1 MEQIG
6 RHAAQL
12 VDDVNPEVA
21 CEAVEFLLRLR
32 IASQSGRLQA
42 VRHEKPVSRV
52 QRSAAVAEVLRGMV
66 RLRRG
71 TVAFGAEVG
80 LREGLHDHGEGTR
93 LADPTAAEPNG
104 SVVVRGS
111 GHWKADSGFVGP
123 RVESPL
129 QGQRE
134 QRDGVHLLLRA
145 LGVFDQLQ
153 GDGGGASHGQG
164 QRHELRNSRLSS
176 AAGNGLVIGGCFY
189 VLFHFRGA
197 CLLFRERDG
206 LLLQGDH
213 VLVFFAVA
221 LNPAGG
227 RGGREAKVLRQQ
239 GVVGCSKVLE
249 VEVCLA
255 LAGFR
260 GNQCDILLL
269 QTAGD
274 SLRDVLQ
281 NEAGDFFRR
290 NVVVVAVGTVIG
302 SAAYV
307 DELHLSALASLAI
320 VAIRVGVL

>member
-1 MEQIG
+1 MEQIAW
-6 RHAAQL
+6 HAAQL

-52 QRSAAVAEVLRGMV
+52 QRSAAAAEVLRGMV

-104 SVVVRGS
+104 SVVVGGG
-111 GHWKADSGFVGP
+111 GHWKADRGFVGP
-123 RVESPL
+123 RVEPPL

-176 AAGNGLVIGGCFY
+176 AAGNGLVIGGCF
-189 VLFHFRGA
+189 
-197 CLLFRERDG
+197 
-206 LLLQGDH
+206 
-213 VLVFFAVA
+213 
-221 LNPAGG
+221 
-227 RGGREAKVLRQQ
+227 
-239 GVVGCSKVLE
+239 
-249 VEVCLA
+249 
-255 LAGFR
+255 
-260 GNQCDILLL
+260 
-269 QTAGD
+269 
-274 SLRDVLQ
+274 
-281 NEAGDFFRR
+281 
-290 NVVVVAVGTVIG
+290 
-302 SAAYV
+302 
-307 DELHLSALASLAI
+307 
-320 VAIRVGVL
+320 